1 MKLSASACSPRS
13 HACREHALP
22 GCDCKHRSLA
32 VPDNSVTGED
42 TLSRARARAPGS
54 QPTRCGWPA
63 GRPHRR
69 RPETAPVAPRAR
81 PRAARHRRSCLRR
94 PRPRRRGTRQRR
106 HSTARRCHAPSQGR
120 AGRRRRRAG
129 GPLTQRQGRGWRPQ
143 SLPRRTLWQS
153 AGVRAPAA
161 RRAVVRRGRGQ
172 AVAAPP
178 PAAARQQRRAAARAP
193 RVTTG
198 AAHAVAAPTAAAAA
212 AAASAASPGQGWRR
226 RNPSSLCTRSTFH
239 DLGAGTCS
247 SLRASGRRKH
257 RSVNITRHAFCL
269 GAA

>member
-54 QPTRCGWPA
+54 QPTRCGWPV

-81 PRAARHRRSCLRR
+81 PRAARRRRSCLRR

-129 GPLTQRQGRGWRPQ
+129 GLLTQRQGRGWRPQ

-178 PAAARQQRRAAARAP
+178 LAAARQRRRAAARAP
-193 RVTTG
+193 RV
-198 AAHAVAAPTAAAAA
+198 AVAAPTAAAAA
-212 AAASAASPGQGWRR
+212 AAAAAASPGQGWRR
-226 RNPSSLCTRSTFH
+226 RNRSSLCTRSSCH
-239 DLGAGTCS
+239 NLGAGTCS
-247 SLRASGRRKH
+247 SLGRR
-257 RSVNITRHAFCL
+257 
-269 GAA
+269 GAANTCPSISRDMLSASARRSQ